1 VKALS
6 AGFAALRR
14 WRLAL
19 LLLAATLVP
28 ALFAASTL
36 WAALHDSFATTLAGE
51 HVLVNDPR
59 FAATDVLE
67 FFHEK
72 RVAVGAAWDATL
84 AAAGLALIMRIFLA
98 GGLIETLGRKPS
110 LGPLEFLAGAGR
122 NFWHNLKCF
131 GVFAVALAL
140 TMSLWFAAASAWA
153 DRALRPPSST
163 ALPGLLA
170 RALLTILLYVL
181 LALWYDLARAVRRLR
196 PGIGARSAYWLA
208 ATVLRRR
215 GGLALGLSL
224 FWLCLGGG
232 VFAALLWLTWTASA
246 VSSAGIALLFVLQVA
261 ALSVQPLARVAAW
274 GSYLSLLESTE
285 LAPRS
290 ARAAPREGSLTE
302 APGASAG

>member
-1 VKALS
+1 MKTLS

-14 WRLAL
+14 WRPVL

-36 WAALHDSFATTLAGE
+36 SPALHDSFATRLAGE

-67 FFHEK
+67 FFYEK
-72 RVAVGAAWDATL
+72 RATVGAAWDATL
-84 AAAGLALIMRIFLA
+84 AAAGLALITRIFLA
-98 GGLIETLGRKPS
+98 GGLIQTLGRKPRPGS
-110 LGPLEFLAGAGR
+110 LEFLAGAGR
-122 NFWHNLKCF
+122 DFWHNLKCF
-131 GVFAVALAL
+131 GIFAVALAL
-140 TMSLWFAAASAWA
+140 TMSLWLAAAAAVA
-153 DRALRPPSST
+153 DRVLRPPAST

-170 RALLTILLYVL
+170 IGSVTVLFYVV

-196 PGIGARSAYWLA
+196 PRIGAGSAYRLA

-215 GGLALGLSL
+215 WGLALGISV
-224 FWLCLGGG
+224 FWLCLGGC

-246 VSSAGIALLFVLQVA
+246 VSSAGIALLFLLQVA

-285 LAPRS
+285 LMPPS
-290 ARAAPREGSLTE
+290 ARAALGEGSLTQ
-302 APGASAG
+302 APGPSAG